1 MQKYTILYK
10 RRLYSKVRSLYS
22 KVWLPNSIVWLIYL
36 KVSLLYSKVWPL
48 YSKVWIPCS
57 EVCLCLLC
65 TKCWLRYWKSLDSLC
80 KGLPILWYMY
90 TCCRTTLFQQIY
102 EIQSTLYWILTIT
115 TKCFGFF
122 LQSIFKIVFLSEIE
136 RWFALGACYFLIS
149 TCTLQSSID
158 Y

>member
-80 KGLPILWYMY
+80 KGLPILWYMLY
-90 TCCRTTLFQQIY
+90 MLSDYFI
-102 EIQSTLYWILTIT
+102 STNLRNSVYSVLNFDYHY
-115 TKCFGFF
+115 KMLCFFF
-122 LQSIFKIVFLSEIE
+122 QSIFKIVFLSEIE